1 MDADF
6 SDATFQAQMAALR
19 RQYVTGLVA
28 RSTALA
34 DAWRTCSDGGG
45 EAAWL
50 TLRDVAHKLSGSASS
65 YGFESLG
72 AAARELDG
80 LLSGR
85 PPCRVRAT
93 AEAAVMRVR
102 SLLDAAATGNQPL
115 SHGDD
120 ASR

>member
-28 RSTALA
+28 RSAALA
-34 DAWRTCSDGGG
+34 DAWRACSDDGG
-45 EAAWL
+45 ETAWL

-80 LLSGR
+80 LLSGH
-85 PPCRVRAT
+85 PPCRVRAA
-93 AEAAVMRVR
+93 AEAAVVRVR
-102 SLLDAAATGNQPL
+102 TLLDAAATGNQL
-115 SHGDD
+115 GSHEDD